1 MILCANR
8 NACYSRDKGSA
19 LTGRNQG
26 DALADGGRDQRK
38 AEVGEAEGRIE
49 TLHRLL
55 KLNNRLMAPFST
67 HLAHRYNISLNEFR
81 LLMAIG
87 RLGAS
92 ASHELAQ
99 HTGVNAMSVSRAV
112 ATLQRHG
119 RITELVELGYS
130 RDSRAFPEMLTAAAA
145 TGLANKGVRY
155 FLSRYP
161 PPGSVRVGGAA
172 SPAVGVYELPE
183 MVAAERPRNTPPEGL
198 TSGVVLSIAALLVA
212 VALIGLLPYHT
223 L

>member
-8 NACYSRDKGSA
+8 NTCYSRGKGSGSTA
-19 LTGRNQG
+19 RNQG
-26 DALADGGRDQRK
+26 DVLADGERERRRL
-38 AEVGEAEGRIE
+38 ELGEAEGRVG

-92 ASHELAQ
+92 ASHELADD
-99 HTGVNAMSVSRAV
+99 TGVNAMSVSRAV

-119 RITELVELGYS
+119 RITVEVDPANRRRKVL
-130 RDSRAFPEMLTAAAA
+130 RLT
-145 TGLANKGVRY
+145 
-155 FLSRYP
+155 
-161 PPGSVRVGGAA
+161 
-172 SPAVGVYELPE
+172 
-183 MVAAERPRNTPPEGL
+183 PEGERL
-198 TSGVVLSIAALLVA
+198 YTIMRPHTEA
-212 VALIGLLPYHT
+212 VADYLLRGMSGAELASFDAIIGQLIARLEKTDEHGRSRFLEETRPEEE
-223 L
+223 